1 MADIPDLE
9 ANAAFDKAFTP
20 KSASPAA
27 EAPIQQPME
36 SGPVNVINPNG
47 DLVSIP
53 GDQLEEA
60 LSAGYSKATDQHLHD
75 YERAQKYG
83 SLGQQLKTAA
93 EGALDAASFGT
104 AGAATDF
111 LGLTKPKDRQQRK
124 EENPLSRMGGQAL
137 GIIGSIAALP
147 EAGAVG
153 IMAKAGEAG
162 AEALG
167 LGAAKAGTAAVET
180 ALNAGKAAG
189 MPLDA
194 LNASVEAAKAAS
206 QVPYSAV
213 EKIGSS
219 AVKGA
224 IENMMFQSGDEVSK
238 MISQDPAQHVETAI
252 ANVGLAG
259 LIGGGISGG
268 VSSVSPLWKAA
279 IGDKVGG
286 ILKAITD
293 KAGGI
298 DGQIAR
304 TEADQ
309 AIDHAITTSGMELAP
324 EVRAGLS
331 NDPEIQNMFKALEQT
346 DTNRSGAAIQESVKT
361 FRKDAGDTMA
371 RAFGKEAHTIPEKAE
386 IDRYTLGKNV
396 GKTLADE
403 YHAQVDPLAKEFESL
418 KARSKDTPLMPDR
431 VSVEKPNY
439 DNPYMPSSG
448 QTITEPGTLSSLA
461 DQIVSKAQAEA
472 WDKIPDSDIMRE
484 VNKLL
489 KVLPEQKTL
498 GDLGKLSEAVG
509 AQMQK
514 DRLGNGP
521 LFRAG
526 GIIKGIIRDVESDLI
541 GQKLGSEAPELLGR
555 FKAVRQ
561 AYGQQAAL
569 KEALDS
575 RLHAGGSTASFA
587 KSLREMAQ
595 TDGESVLRRLSGV
608 GDADILATLKQ
619 SFPKTA
625 ELIKDYHL
633 NNVLGAAKDG
643 DTIKG
648 EKLIKAL
655 YSNAISPQ
663 IRDMIAS
670 PEALAKVNAVGALL
684 EQFNKM
690 PHNFSNTGRT
700 IDKMFQYLPGSATA
714 MATMLMGHNPLTAAI
729 VGGLTKTLGKDIP
742 DAVRLSLLK
751 FLGSNKPIEASAF
764 KSMVESIH
772 NTIKGESLV
781 LKATKN
787 VFAAGKKVLPEG
799 YTASD
804 ASLDKLDKSLR
815 KLQVNNAPLT
825 EVAQGM
831 SHYMPESGGAA
842 GQVASRAVDYL
853 NNLRPNTSPKAP
865 LDSKVQPNDMQKAEF
880 KRALMI
886 AQSPLTVMEKIQN
899 GSITPKDVAHLQ
911 NLYPN
916 LYSKLV
922 QKLTDNVIEV
932 SNKGQMI
939 PYKTRI
945 GLSMFMAQP
954 LDSSMQPMAIV
965 AAQPKPQQAP
975 DQQQPQK
982 PPSKSPT
989 NGLNK
994 MAQSYSTPAQAREKE
1009 RSEGK

>member
-1 MADIPDLE
+1 MADQKPVVYPEGLDEFL
-9 ANAAFDKAFTP
+9 A
-20 KSASPAA
+20 SSPAQTPQPTG
-27 EAPIQQPME
+27 EASAPPE
-36 SGPVNVINPNG
+36 G
-47 DLVSIP
+47 
-53 GDQLEEA
+53 LEDFISEE
-60 LSAGYSKATDQHLHD
+60 LR
-75 YERAQKYG
+75 EEKYG
-83 SLGQQLKTAA
+83 TLGQQLKTAA
-93 EGALDAASFGT
+93 EGAAS
-104 AGAATDF
+104 AATF
-111 LGLTKPKDRQQRK
+111 GLSTGVETALGVNPEDIRARR
-124 EENPLSRMGGQAL
+124 EENPMSHMAGQAA
-137 GIIGSIAALP
+137 GILGSIAALP

-180 ALNAGKAAG
+180 ALNAGKAAN
-189 MPLDA
+189 LSADA
-194 LNASVEAAKAAS
+194 LKASVEAAKVAS
-206 QVPYSAV
+206 GVPYSTV
-213 EKIGSS
+213 EKIGSQ

-224 IENMMFQSGDEVSK
+224 IENMMFQAGDETSK
-238 MISQDPAQHVETAI
+238 MISQDPAQHVETSLV
-252 ANVGLAG
+252 NVGLAG
-259 LIGGGISGG
+259 LIGGGVSGG
-268 VSSVSPLWKAA
+268 VASASPLWKSLV
-279 IGDKVGG
+279 GDNVGG
-286 ILKAITD
+286 VLKAMAD

-298 DGQIAR
+298 EGQIAR
-304 TEADQ
+304 SEADN
-309 AIDHAITTSGMELAP
+309 AIDHAITASGMELAP
-324 EVRAGLS
+324 EIRAGLS
-331 NDPEIQNMFKALEQT
+331 NDPDIQSMFKALEQT
-346 DTNRSGAAIQESVKT
+346 DTNKSGAAIQESVKT

-371 RAFGKEAHTIPEKAE
+371 RAFGKEAHTIPEKGE
-386 IDRYTLGKNV
+386 IDRYTLGKDI

-448 QTITEPGTLSSLA
+448 KAVSEPGTVSSLA
-461 DQIVSKAQAEA
+461 DQIMRKASEEA

-484 VNKLL
+484 VNRLL

-498 GDLGKLSEAVG
+498 GDLGRLSEAVG

-526 GIIKGIIRDVESDLI
+526 GIIKGIIRDVEADLI
-541 GQKLGSEAPELLGR
+541 GQKLGSEAPELLER
-555 FKAVRQ
+555 FKSVRQ
-561 AYGQQAAL
+561 AYGKQAAI

-587 KSLREMAQ
+587 KAIREMSQ

-608 GDADILATLKQ
+608 GDADVLATLKQ
-619 SFPKTA
+619 NFPKTA

-633 NNVLGAAKDG
+633 TNVLAAAKDG
-643 DTIKG
+643 DAIKG

-663 IRDMIAS
+663 IREMIAS

-690 PHNFSNTGRT
+690 PHNFSNTART
-700 IDKMFQYLPGSATA
+700 IDKMFKYMPGSATA

-742 DAVRLSLLK
+742 DAVRLAMLK
-751 FLGSNKPIEASAF
+751 FLGSNKPIEPGAF

-772 NTIKGESLV
+772 NTIKGESLMV
-781 LKATKN
+781 KASKN
-787 VFAAGKKVLPEG
+787 IFSAGKKVLPES
-799 YTASD
+799 YTASE
-804 ASLDKLDKSLR
+804 STIDKLDKSLR

-825 EVAQGM
+825 EVAQGLG
-831 SHYMPESGGAA
+831 HYMPEAGGVS
-842 GQVASRAVDYL
+842 GQVAARAVAYL
-853 NNLRPNTSPKAP
+853 NNLRPDTTPKAP
-865 LDSKVQPNDMQKAEF
+865 LDAKIQPSDMQKSEY

-886 AQSPLTVMEKIQN
+886 AQSPLLVLDKIQQGN
-899 GSITPKDVAHLQ
+899 ITPKDVAHLQ

-916 LYSKLV
+916 LYRRLV
-922 QKLTDNVIEV
+922 QKLTDNIVEV

-945 GLSMFMAQP
+945 GLSIFMAQP
-954 LDSSMQPMAIV
+954 LDSTMQPMAIV
-965 AAQPKPQQAP
+965 AAQPKPQQP
-975 DQQQPQK
+975 EQQQQQPQK
-982 PPSKSPT
+982 PPSKSST
-989 NGLNK
+989 SGLNK
-994 MAQSYSTPAQAREKE
+994 MAQGYSTPGQAREKE